1 MFWIILLIIIVA
13 VLYLYKQTSKK
24 IDEEHAKLAENYP
37 YTDFNFPKND
47 ADGNELHNV
56 YSFELTGSHRE
67 INGENPEFYVRRISI
82 GEPVFFK
89 HQDVP
94 GYPSAYVALNVDG
107 KPLGWLPEQHLN
119 RDTVVRRLERNLTV
133 FCCAEKKGSF
143 TTAKG
148 DTHDCLTVKIAV
160 YKLPKKSQS

>member
-1 MFWIILLIIIVA
+1 MEGGDIMFWIILLIIIVA

-67 INGENPEFYVRRISI
+67 INGENPEFYV
-82 GEPVFFK
+82 
-89 HQDVP
+89 
-94 GYPSAYVALNVDG
+94 
-107 KPLGWLPEQHLN
+107 
-119 RDTVVRRLERNLTV
+119 
-133 FCCAEKKGSF
+133 
-143 TTAKG
+143 
-148 DTHDCLTVKIAV
+148 
-160 YKLPKKSQS
+160 